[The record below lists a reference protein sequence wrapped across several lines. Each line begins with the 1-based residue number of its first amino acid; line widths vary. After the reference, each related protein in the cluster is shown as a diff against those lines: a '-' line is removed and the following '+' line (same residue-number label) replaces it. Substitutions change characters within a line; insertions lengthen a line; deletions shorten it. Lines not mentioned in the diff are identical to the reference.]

1 MNQNRGIN
9 KHILLLDSSEFF
21 MKMELSETDRKTSNP
36 IWGFWKFLSSVWL
49 NFNLMFPYY
58 VFWGVSDIEGDENI
72 MTFCWLFHSWW
83 VGPSEVGHA
92 DPCTQKPLPMILK
105 TPQESTKN
113 KLEKTKTQNSNFYQ
127 GLRYV
132 TLEGR
137 QRIQENRLC
146 KLMKRIFMGLYF
158 NTGIQIGETKVIK
171 SCKVNTLVN
180 TNHFPQNLKKRY
192 RLLLAIV
199 VHQSGRDSHSGDRL
213 FEWPKLSEK
222 QLNDK

>member
-1 MNQNRGIN
+1 MKKLYLKMNQNRGIN

-113 KLEKTKTQNSNFYQ
+113 KLEKNKNTKFKFLSGPEVCDFRRKAKNSRKY
-127 GLRYV
+127 
-132 TLEGR
+132 T
-137 QRIQENRLC
+137 
-146 KLMKRIFMGLYF
+146 M
-158 NTGIQIGETKVIK
+158 
-171 SCKVNTLVN
+171 
-180 TNHFPQNLKKRY
+180 
-192 RLLLAIV
+192 
-199 VHQSGRDSHSGDRL
+199 
-213 FEWPKLSEK
+213 
-222 QLNDK
+222 

>member
-1 MNQNRGIN
+1 
-9 KHILLLDSSEFF
+9 
-21 MKMELSETDRKTSNP
+21 
-36 IWGFWKFLSSVWL
+36 
-49 NFNLMFPYY
+49 
-58 VFWGVSDIEGDENI
+58 
-72 MTFCWLFHSWW
+72 
-83 VGPSEVGHA
+83 
-92 DPCTQKPLPMILK
+92 MILK
-105 TPQESTKN
+105 TPQELTKN
-113 KLEKTKTQNSNFYQ
+113 KLEKTKTEISNFYQ
-127 GLRYV
+127 ALRYV

-137 QRIQENRLC
+137 QRAQENRLC

>member
-1 MNQNRGIN
+1 
-9 KHILLLDSSEFF
+9 
-21 MKMELSETDRKTSNP
+21 
-36 IWGFWKFLSSVWL
+36 
-49 NFNLMFPYY
+49 MFPYY

-137 QRIQENRLC
+137 QRIR
-146 KLMKRIFMGLYF
+146 
-158 NTGIQIGETKVIK
+158 
-171 SCKVNTLVN
+171 
-180 TNHFPQNLKKRY
+180 
-192 RLLLAIV
+192 
-199 VHQSGRDSHSGDRL
+199 
-213 FEWPKLSEK
+213 
-222 QLNDK
+222 

>member
-36 IWGFWKFLSSVWL
+36 IWGFWKFLNSVWL

-137 QRIQENRLC
+137 QRIQENILC
-146 KLMKRIFMGLYF
+146 KLMKRIFMGLYL

-171 SCKVNTLVN
+171 SCKVNTPVN

-192 RLLLAIV
+192 RLSLAIV
-199 VHQSGRDSHSGDRL
+199 VHQSGRNSHSGDRL